1 MAARISPSER
11 HRRLGAELRKLRTKA
26 GMSGDEASAL
36 LDADRTRI
44 SHIEAGRMNVP
55 RNGLY
60 RLLRSY
66 GCPDGPLFDGL
77 MAMAHGRGKGWW
89 DEYADVMERR
99 ALDLAETEARATNIR
114 IHEPLFIPGMLQ
126 TEAYARALL
135 LGIERDVEHIERYVE
150 FRMARQ
156 HVLAGE
162 APMPYHAVV
171 HESAL
176 RVRIGTEKVMREQ
189 LLRLLEVARL
199 PNVTLQVFPFEMGGY
214 SGFSRPF
221 ALFGGPTPELD
232 TLHLSHAQDSMFT
245 GDGDRIS
252 EYARMFDRL
261 QSLAFAPANP
271 TVAPERQVNRDS
283 LSLIQHI
290 LHDLQ

>member
-1 MAARISPSER
+1 MAARTSPSER
-11 HRRLGAELRKLRTKA
+11 YRRLGAELRKLRANA
-26 GMSGDEASAL
+26 GMSGDEAGAL

-77 MAMAHGRGKGWW
+77 MAIAHDRGKGWW
-89 DEYADVMERR
+89 DAYADVMERR
-99 ALDLAETEARATNIR
+99 ALDLAETEARAASIR

-126 TEAYARALL
+126 TEAYARALITD
-135 LGIERDVEHIERYVE
+135 IEGDTERTDRYVH

-156 HVLAGE
+156 HILSGDNPV
-162 APMPYHAVV
+162 PYHAVI

-176 RVRIGTEKVMREQ
+176 RVRIGTEKVMRRQ

-199 PNVTLQVFPFEMGGY
+199 PNVTLQIFPFEMGPY

-221 ALFGGPTPELD
+221 TLFGGPTAELD
-232 TLHLSHAQDSMFT
+232 TLYLSHPQDSMFT

-252 EYARMFDRL
+252 KYARMFGRL
-261 QSLAFAPANP
+261 ETLAFDPADP
-271 TVAPERQVNRDS
+271 AVAPESQENRDS